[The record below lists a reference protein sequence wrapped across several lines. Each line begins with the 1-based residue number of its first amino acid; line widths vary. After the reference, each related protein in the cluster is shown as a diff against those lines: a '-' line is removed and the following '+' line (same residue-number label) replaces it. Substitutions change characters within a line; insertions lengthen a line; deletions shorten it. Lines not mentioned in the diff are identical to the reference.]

1 LLILMTTP
9 DKIALVTGA
18 SSGIG
23 RALANQLQQR
33 GFLVYATARKTAD
46 LTALTAAGFQALQL
60 DVNDQTAIDQAV
72 QTIAKQHN
80 RLDLLINNAG
90 FGVMGPVLDCSPAQL
105 QLQFQTNVFSL
116 VHVTRSLLPLL
127 LQSRG
132 IVVNIGS
139 VSADFVTPYAGI
151 YCASKA
157 AVHAINTALRSEL
170 APFGITVVEVQPGA
184 IASEFGATASQQAE
198 QNLSERSIWWPLR
211 EGIRRRAKAS
221 QNKPTPTQVFAKQV
235 VTQLLQTNTPRLI
248 RAGYGSFAL
257 PLLAHCLP
265 TVLLDWVLRRQFLL
279 PAAGS
284 MAPEPFPPK
293 TDN

>member
-1 LLILMTTP
+1 MTTP

-72 QTIAKQHN
+72 QTITAQHN
-80 RLDLLINNAG
+80 QLDLLINNAG
-90 FGVMGPVLDCSPAQL
+90 FGAMGPVLDCFPAQL

-116 VHVTRSLLPLL
+116 VNVTRSMLPLL

-132 IVVNIGS
+132 MVVNIGS
-139 VSADFVTPYAGI
+139 VSAEFVTPYAGI

-157 AVHAINTALRSEL
+157 AVHAINTALRLEL
-170 APFGITVVEVQPGA
+170 APFGIKVIEVQPGA
-184 IASEFGATASQQAE
+184 IESEFGATASQQAE
-198 QNLSERSIWWPLR
+198 QTLNQQSLWWPLR

-221 QNKPTPTQVFAKQV
+221 QNKPTPTQVFANQV
-235 VTQLLQTNTPRLI
+235 VTKLLRTKTPVQI

-257 PLLAHCLP
+257 PLLARWVP

-279 PAAGS
+279 PAAGCMVS
-284 MAPEPFPPK
+284 PA
-293 TDN
+293 NQQNHHR

>member
-1 LLILMTTP
+1 MTTP

-23 RALANQLQQR
+23 RALATQLQQR
-33 GFLVYATARKTAD
+33 GFLVYVTARKPAD
-46 LTALTAAGFQALQL
+46 LTALTDAGFQALYL
-60 DVNDQTAIDQAV
+60 DVNDQSAIDQVV
-72 QTIAKQHN
+72 QTITAQHN

-90 FGVMGPVLDCSPAQL
+90 FGAMGPVLDCSAAQL

-132 IVVNIGS
+132 TVANIGS

-157 AVHAINTALRSEL
+157 AVHAINTALRLEL
-170 APFGITVVEVQPGA
+170 APFGIKVVLVQPGA
-184 IASEFGATASQQAE
+184 IASEFGATASLQAE
-198 QNLSERSIWWPLR
+198 QNLSEQSIWWPLR
-211 EGIRRRAKAS
+211 EGIRRRARAS
-221 QNKPTPTQVFAKQV
+221 QNRPTPTQMFAQQV
-235 VTQLLQTNTPRLI
+235 VRKLLQPKTPRLI

-257 PLLAHCLP
+257 PLLTRWLP
-265 TVLLDWVLRRQFLL
+265 APVLDWVLRRQFLL
-279 PAAGS
+279 PAASS
-284 MAPEPFPPK
+284 MVSPAPNPSK
-293 TDN
+293 TNN

>member
-1 LLILMTTP
+1 MTTSE
-9 DKIALVTGA
+9 KIALITGA

-23 RALANQLQQR
+23 RALAVELQQQ
-33 GFLVYATARKTAD
+33 GYLVYATARKATD
-46 LTALTAAGFQALQL
+46 LAALTAAGFQALQL
-60 DVNDQTAIDQAV
+60 DVNDQTAIDQLV
-72 QTIAKQHN
+72 QTITAAHQ

-90 FGVMGPVLDCSPAQL
+90 FGAMGPVLDCPPSQL

-132 IVVNIGS
+132 TVVNIGS

-157 AVHAINTALRSEL
+157 AVHAINTALRLEL
-170 APFGITVVEVQPGA
+170 APFGVKVVLVQPGA
-184 IASEFGATASQQAE
+184 IASEFGATASLQAE
-198 QNLSERSIWWPLR
+198 QNLSEQSIWWPLR
-211 EGIRRRAKAS
+211 EGIRRRARAS
-221 QNKPTPTQVFAKQV
+221 QNKPTPTQMFAQQV
-235 VTQLLQTNTPRLI
+235 VRKLLQPKTPRRI

-257 PLLAHCLP
+257 PLLARWLP
-265 TVLLDWVLRRQFLL
+265 APVLDWVLRRQFLL

-284 MAPEPFPPK
+284 MVSPAQQQSRHP
-293 TDN
+293 

>member
-1 LLILMTTP
+1 MTTS
-9 DKIALVTGA
+9 DKIALITGA

-23 RALANQLQQR
+23 RAFATELRQQ
-33 GFLVYATARKTAD
+33 GFVVYATARKTAD
-46 LTALTAAGFQALQL
+46 VNALTAAGFQALQL
-60 DVNDQTAIDQAV
+60 DVNDHNAIAQVV
-72 QTIAKQHN
+72 QTLTLQHHK
-80 RLDLLINNAG
+80 LDLLINNAG
-90 FGVMGPVLDCSPAQL
+90 FGAMGPVLDCSPAQL
-105 QLQFQTNVFSL
+105 QLQFQTNVFSPIHL
-116 VHVTRSLLPLL
+116 TRSLLPLL

-157 AVHAINTALRSEL
+157 AVHAMNTALRLEL
-170 APFGITVVEVQPGA
+170 APFGIKVVLVQPGA

-198 QNLSERSIWWPLR
+198 QSLSEQSIWWPLR
-211 EGIRRRAKAS
+211 EGIRRRARAS
-221 QNKPTPTQVFAKQV
+221 QNKPTPTQKFAKQV

-257 PLLAHCLP
+257 PLLARWLP
-265 TVLLDWVLRRQFLL
+265 EPVLDWLLRRQFLL

-284 MAPEPFPPK
+284 LHPAATPSK
-293 TDN
+293 TNN

>member
-1 LLILMTTP
+1 MTTSE
-9 DKIALVTGA
+9 KIALITGA

-23 RALANQLQQR
+23 RALAVELQQQ

-46 LTALTAAGFQALQL
+46 VSALTAAGFQALLL
-60 DVNDQTAIDQAV
+60 DVNDQTAIDQV
-72 QTIAKQHN
+72 KHTIEAKHQ

-90 FGVMGPVLDCSPAQL
+90 FGAMGPVLDCSHTQL

-116 VHVTRSLLPLL
+116 VQLTRSLLPLL

-132 IVVNIGS
+132 MVVNIGS

-157 AVHAINTALRSEL
+157 AVHAINTALRLEL
-170 APFGITVVEVQPGA
+170 APFGVKVVLVQPGA

-198 QNLSERSIWWPLR
+198 QSLSEQSIWWPLR
-211 EGIRRRAKAS
+211 EGIRRRARAS
-221 QNKPTPTQVFAKQV
+221 QNKPTPTQQFAKQV
-235 VTQLLQTNTPRLI
+235 VTQLLQTHTPRLI

-257 PLLAHCLP
+257 PFLARWLP
-265 TVLLDWVLRRQFLL
+265 ASVLDWLLRRQFLL

-284 MAPEPFPPK
+284 MVSSK
-293 TDN
+293 NQ

>member
-1 LLILMTTP
+1 MTTP

-46 LTALTAAGFQALQL
+46 LTALTTAGFQALQL

-72 QTIAKQHN
+72 QTITAQHN

-90 FGVMGPVLDCSPAQL
+90 FGAMGPVLDCSPDQL

-116 VHVTRSLLPLL
+116 VHVTRSMLPLL

-157 AVHAINTALRSEL
+157 AVHAINTALRLEL
-170 APFGITVVEVQPGA
+170 APFGVKVVLVQPGA

-198 QNLSERSIWWPLR
+198 QNLSEQSIWWPLR
-211 EGIRRRAKAS
+211 EGIRRRARAS
-221 QNKPTPTQVFAKQV
+221 QNKPTPTQQFAGQV
-235 VTQLLQTNTPRLI
+235 VSKLLQHQTSRLI
-248 RAGYGSFAL
+248 RAGYGSFVL
-257 PLLAHCLP
+257 PLLARWLP
-265 TVLLDWVLRRQFLL
+265 APMLDWLLRRQFLL
-279 PAAGS
+279 PAADA
-284 MAPEPFPPK
+284 MNCAKKP
-293 TDN
+293 

>member
-1 LLILMTTP
+1 MTTP

-72 QTIAKQHN
+72 QTITAQHN
-80 RLDLLINNAG
+80 QLDLLINNAG
-90 FGVMGPVLDCSPAQL
+90 FGAMGPVLDCSPAQL

-116 VHVTRSLLPLL
+116 VNVTRSMLPLL

-132 IVVNIGS
+132 MVVNIGS
-139 VSADFVTPYAGI
+139 VSAEFVTPYAGI

-157 AVHAINTALRSEL
+157 AVHAINTALRLEL
-170 APFGITVVEVQPGA
+170 APFGIKVVEVQPGA
-184 IASEFGATASQQAE
+184 IESEFGATASQQAE
-198 QNLSERSIWWPLR
+198 QTLNQQSLWWPLR

-221 QNKPTPTQVFAKQV
+221 QNKPTPTQVFANQV
-235 VTQLLQTNTPRLI
+235 VTKLLRTKTPVQI

-257 PLLAHCLP
+257 PLLARWVP

-284 MAPEPFPPK
+284 MTSAA
-293 TDN
+293 NQQNHHR

>member
-1 LLILMTTP
+1 MTTSE
-9 DKIALVTGA
+9 KIALITGA

-23 RALANQLQQR
+23 RALAVELRQQ

-46 LTALTAAGFQALQL
+46 VAALTAAGFQALQL
-60 DVNDQTAIDQAV
+60 DVNDQSAIDQVV
-72 QTIAKQHN
+72 QSITAQHQ

-90 FGVMGPVLDCSPAQL
+90 FGAMGPVLDCAPSQL

-116 VHVTRSLLPLL
+116 VQVTRCLLPLL

-157 AVHAINTALRSEL
+157 AVHAINTALRLEL
-170 APFGITVVEVQPGA
+170 APFGVKVVLVQPGA

-198 QNLSERSIWWPLR
+198 QNLSEHSIWWPLR
-211 EGIRRRAKAS
+211 EGIRRRARAS
-221 QNKPTPTQVFAKQV
+221 QNKPTPTQEFARQV
-235 VTQLLQTNTPRLI
+235 IRQLLQPKTPRLI
-248 RAGYGSFAL
+248 CAGYGSFAL
-257 PLLAHCLP
+257 PLLARWLP
-265 TVLLDWVLRRQFLL
+265 VPLLDWLLRRQFLL
-279 PAAGS
+279 PAADTMS
-284 MAPEPFPPK
+284 SSNPP
-293 TDN
+293 